1 MSKEEAKLFAL
12 MVEKLEAK
20 KTELKSKREYFQ
32 VMVCNEIDSGC
43 FEQNAI
49 NDLLYMKELRTQI
62 AELEHWTKV
71 IGTTQVQIKA
81 AN

>member
-12 MVEKLEAK
+12 MTEKLEAK
-20 KTELKSKREYFQ
+20 KTELKSRREHFQ
-32 VMVCNEIDSGC
+32 IMVNNEIDTGC

-62 AELEHWTKV
+62 AELGHWTKV
-71 IGTTQVQIKA
+71 IGITQAQIKE
-81 AN
+81 

>member
-1 MSKEEAKLFAL
+1 MNKEEAKLFAL
-12 MVEKLEAK
+12 IVEKLEAK
-20 KTELKSKREYFQ
+20 KAELKSRREHFQ
-32 VMVCNEIDSGC
+32 VMVSNEIDYGC

-71 IGTTQVQIKA
+71 IGTTQVQMKA
-81 AN
+81 TN

>member
-1 MSKEEAKLFAL
+1 MSKEEEAKLFGL

-20 KTELKSKREYFQ
+20 KTELKSRRAHFQ
-32 VMVCNEIDSGC
+32 IMVNNEIDTGC

-71 IGTTQVQIKA
+71 IGITQAQIKE
-81 AN
+81 

>member
-1 MSKEEAKLFAL
+1 MNKEEAKLFTL

-20 KTELKSKREYFQ
+20 KTELKSRREHFQ
-32 VMVCNEIDSGC
+32 IMVNNEIDTGC

-62 AELEHWTKV
+62 AELEHWTKI
-71 IGTTQVQIKA
+71 IGTT
-81 AN
+81 

>member
-1 MSKEEAKLFAL
+1 MNKNEEKLYAL
-12 MVEKLEAK
+12 MVDKLNAK
-20 KTELKSKREYFQ
+20 RQELENWREHFL
-32 VMVCNEIDSGC
+32 VMTTCEIESGC

-49 NDLLYMKELRTQI
+49 NDLLYMKELRAQI

-71 IGTTQVQIKA
+71 LGTTSIQIKS